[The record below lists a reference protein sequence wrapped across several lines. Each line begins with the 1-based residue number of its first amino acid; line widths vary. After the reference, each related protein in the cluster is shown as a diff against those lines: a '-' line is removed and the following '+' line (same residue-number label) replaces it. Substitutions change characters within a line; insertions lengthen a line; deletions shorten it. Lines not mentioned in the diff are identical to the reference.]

1 MKKSVSLDCLD
12 RNGVW
17 HWRSGFSARLVPGLQ
32 ISSCSPCWIGLF
44 GGVERICRPWGWSE
58 WNPKFHEQVLVE
70 AGLCFLLGLAPLVQ
84 CLQGQQTRRPYQPVP
99 SQIGWHSQVITEETD
114 WPLLSLQRRWIQGSH
129 HCLNRPS
136 SRTYLLKAS
145 LNVWIQQLPIAEGFT
160 RPQVS
165 LSRFWDLSSSGP
177 WWLCGFVFKGPQEM
191 PCGSSSPNSG
201 LCLGLGVESWM
212 LFSSAEPCSSQSFWW
227 MLLLGVRTGQL

>member
-1 MKKSVSLDCLD
+1 MKKSVSLDFLA

-32 ISSCSPCWIGLF
+32 ISSCSQCWIGLF
-44 GGVERICRPWGWSE
+44 GGVERICRPWRWSE

-70 AGLCFLLGLAPLVQ
+70 AG
-84 CLQGQQTRRPYQPVP
+84 
-99 SQIGWHSQVITEETD
+99 
-114 WPLLSLQRRWIQGSH
+114 
-129 HCLNRPS
+129 HCLNLPS

-160 RPQVS
+160 WPQVL

-177 WWLCGFVFKGPQEM
+177 RWLCGFVFKGPQEM
-191 PCGSSSPNSG
+191 PFGSSSPNSG
-201 LCLGLGVESWM
+201 LYLGLGAESWM
-212 LFSSAEPCSSQSFWW
+212 LFSSAEPCSSRCFWW
-227 MLLLGVRTGQL
+227 MLLLWVSTGQL